1 MDRILVRFS
10 VVYATIYFLHTYL
23 MAWFGVYTFNDLY
36 IVLFEISLCVVM
48 SSHGKYHCKYM
59 KYTAYGVTTSDG
71 ITRADNVWDFIP
83 CDYAIYI
90 PATIVGIGITTSF
103 LMSLRHFYKVKQLKR
118 RKDELHR
125 GRTE

>member
-1 MDRILVRFS
+1 MQRYISCIRIIWHGAEFV
-10 VVYATIYFLHTYL
+10 IL
-23 MAWFGVYTFNDLY
+23 MTCISYY
-36 IVLFEISLCVVM
+36 FEIALCVVM
-48 SSHGKYHCKYM
+48 SSQGKYHCKYM
-59 KYTAYGVTTSDG
+59 KYTAYGITTSDG

-90 PATIVGIGITTSF
+90 PAVIVGVGISATF